1 MAKTLS
7 TGSVFRI
14 ASSYGPVVAMT
25 AISNAPEAVAS
36 LDSGHLCQV
45 GDYVELASG
54 WGRLNERI
62 VRVKTVAAD
71 DITLEEID
79 TSSLIVYPDGS
90 GIGSIRRITGWTN
103 LTQVNDISTSGGTP
117 NFADGSD
124 TDSVVEVQLPTTKA
138 PVVMNFTC
146 HDDPSLPWYA
156 ACVAADEARVP
167 YGYQMVPPNG
177 SVVVGNAYWS
187 ILQLPQVAK
196 QQTLK
201 TLIQLNFAAE
211 IKRYAS

>member
-1 MAKTLS
+1 MSKTLS
-7 TGSVFRI
+7 TGSVFKI
-14 ASSYGPVVAMT
+14 AASYGPVVAMT
-25 AISNAPEAVAS
+25 AISNDAEAVAT
-36 LDSGHLCQV
+36 LASGHLV
-45 GDYVELASG
+45 VVDDFVELKSG
-54 WGRLNERI
+54 WGRLDGRV
-62 VRVKTVAAD
+62 VRVKTVATND
-71 DITLEEID
+71 VTLEEID
-79 TSSLIVYPDGS
+79 TSSEVVYTPGS
-90 GIGSIRRITGWTN
+90 GVGSIRRITGWVN

-124 TDSVVEVQLPTTKA
+124 TDSVVDVQLPTTKS

-146 HDDPSLPWYA
+146 HDDPELPWYA

-187 ILQLPQVAK
+187 ILQVPQVTK
-196 QQTLK
+196 RETLK

-211 IKRYAS
+211 IKRYAN